1 MPNLHRTSKRQ
12 GGTPKMNNLI
22 KYEQETIINF
32 NAGEQTA
39 TVYTRDR
46 AVMRKLDTLVIEFP
60 DVYKL
65 INETEYDRT
74 YEMPKLYVKYR
85 KPRHLSDEQR
95 EKARQRIKKVNG
107 IR

>member
-1 MPNLHRTSKRQ
+1 
-12 GGTPKMNNLI
+12 MNNLI

-46 AVMRKLDTLVIEFP
+46 AVMRKLDTLVTEFP
-60 DVYKL
+60 NVYKL
-65 INETEYDRT
+65 TNETEYDRT
-74 YEMPKLYVKYR
+74 YEMPKSHINYR
-85 KPRHLSDEQR
+85 KPRQMTDEQR
-95 EKARQRIKKVNG
+95 ERARERINRVNG

>member
-1 MPNLHRTSKRQ
+1 
-12 GGTPKMNNLI
+12 MNNLT

-39 TVYTRDR
+39 TVYTRDK

-60 DVYKL
+60 EVYKL
-65 INETEYDRT
+65 TNETEYDRT
-74 YEMPKLYVKYR
+74 YEMPKSYINYR
-85 KPRHLSDEQR
+85 KPRQMTDEQR
-95 EKARQRIKKVNG
+95 ERARQRIKKVNG

>member
-1 MPNLHRTSKRQ
+1 
-12 GGTPKMNNLI
+12 MNNLT

-39 TVYTRDR
+39 TVYTRDK

-60 DVYKL
+60 EVYKL

-74 YEMPKLYVKYR
+74 YEMPKSHVNYR
-85 KPRHLSDEQR
+85 KPRQVTAEQR
-95 EKARQRIKKVNG
+95 EKARQRIRRLNNH
-107 IR
+107 I